1 MFCYNIKC
9 KEQKFIEEID
19 KIENQLQLFGMEI
32 IYQVSIRNKI
42 SEVSFVVSRNRLF
55 RI

>member
-1 MFCYNIKC
+1 MKTYLQGLNYTDQAT
-9 KEQKFIEEID
+9 QKFIEEID

-42 SEVSFVVSRNRLF
+42 
-55 RI
+55 